1 MTPGFRIIERERI
14 IANIKIIMMAYRA
27 SNAQTE
33 YKTNLLKLLSKY
45 NGESVSLESE
55 IRLNRIRN
63 EQLLTE
69 IAAYLYDLTPDEDS
83 PSYDYERYIVDTAE
97 DTAYTTQNRQ
107 SNHFFPAIRSQIA
120 ALFQKTK

>member
-45 NGESVSLESE
+45 NGKSDALKVKMQF
-55 IRLNRIRN
+55 NHIRN

-69 IAAYLYDLTPDEDS
+69 IAAYLYDLTSDEDS
-83 PSYDYERYIVDTAE
+83 SYDYERYVVDVAE
-97 DTAYTTQNRQ
+97 NLAYTTQNRR
-107 SNHFFPAIRSQIA
+107 SNQIIPTIRSRIA